1 MRLVELSGKK
11 EKVSIDFTE
20 APKKVYIANS
30 VEKREKE
37 IKKKGK
43 VLNFDVSPFQILTLE
58 IQF

>member
-11 EKVSIDFTE
+11 EKVRIDFTE

-43 VLNFDVSPFQILTLE
+43 ELNIDVAPFQILTLE